1 MMEIMLVKSELKIT
15 EVKVINDKT
24 ADVLLYSCT
33 VKTLILSFCTVVNV
47 QYYITGGKI
56 TKQCQRN
63 VLGSDCYAVINGKKT
78 KKSIAILCFS
88 SLSYC

>member
-1 MMEIMLVKSELKIT
+1 MMEITLVKSELKIT
-15 EVKVINDKT
+15 VKVINDKT

-63 VLGSDCYAVINGKKT
+63 VLGSDCYAVINGKKQ
-78 KKSIAILCFS
+78 KNQ
-88 SLSYC
+88 